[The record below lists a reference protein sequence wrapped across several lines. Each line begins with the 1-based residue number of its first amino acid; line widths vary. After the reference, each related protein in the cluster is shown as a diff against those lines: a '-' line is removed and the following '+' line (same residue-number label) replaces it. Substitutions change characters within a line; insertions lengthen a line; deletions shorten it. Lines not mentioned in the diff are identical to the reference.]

1 MSAFSASSHVPDPI
15 TAAAAVALSQAKPCG
30 PRSDSICAK
39 ACEID
44 TQGDC
49 SEEDEGRNCPASVS
63 VIIVVVVVVVVVAAA
78 AAAAAAAAVVV
89 VVDGLLAA
97 ADIGSGGRSDAVGSG
112 SGAWA
117 IVLSALDANAS
128 DSV

>member
-78 AAAAAAAAVVV
+78 AAAAAAVV

>member
-30 PRSDSICAK
+30 SRSDSICAK

-63 VIIVVVVVVVVVAAA
+63 VIIVVVVVVVVVA